1 VTSVAAALRI
11 ATFALAACAAPTP
24 VPPPSPTTPTPSPT
38 TPTRTA
44 RATAVIPDD
53 ARQLVTAIVADWDS
67 TDAELRLWTREAGG
81 AWKPTGAPWQGVIGH
96 AGAAW
101 GEGLHGLGAPR
112 GRTGPRKHEGDG
124 KSPAG
129 VFALRATFGY
139 AAAPPRGAALP
150 YTAVDARWKCV
161 DDAASAH
168 YNEIVDAR
176 TLAPDWRSAEDMR
189 RTDDAYRWVVEVAHN
204 PARTAGDGSCIFL
217 HVWHGPGSSTVGCTA
232 MPEDRLAALMAALA
246 PASVFVLL
254 PRAEYDALAP
264 AWHLP

>member
-1 VTSVAAALRI
+1 MAELLRPSTHLWI
-11 ATFALAACAAPTP
+11 VSPWVSD
-24 VPPPSPTTPTPSPT
+24 VPLIDN
-38 TPTRTA
+38 R
-44 RATAVIPDD
+44 
-53 ARQLVTAIVADWDS
+53 ARQ
-67 TDAELRLWTREAGG
+67 
-81 AWKPTGAPWQGVIGH
+81 
-96 AGAAW
+96 
-101 GEGLHGLGAPR
+101 
-112 GRTGPRKHEGDG
+112 
-124 KSPAG
+124 
-129 VFALRATFGY
+129 FG
-139 AAAPPRGAALP
+139 
-150 YTAVDARWKCV
+150 
-161 DDAASAH
+161 
-168 YNEIVDAR
+168 